1 MDMKDIMLKIIGR
14 QITPDAANED
24 QIEFVTEGKIY
35 EKDQATYLVYE
46 ESEVSGMPGCKT
58 SLKLMGDM
66 IKMKRF
72 GESVGLDT
80 VIEFQKGYRYEGF
93 YDTPFGAIEM
103 EVLTNDL
110 VNNLTPDGKGSID
123 IDYHVSL
130 KGLSEGRSKLN
141 IQII

>member
-1 MDMKDIMLKIIGR
+1 MKDIMLRIIGR
-14 QITPDAANED
+14 QISTDAANED
-24 QIEFVTEGKIY
+24 QIEFITEGKIF
-35 EKDQATYLVYE
+35 EKNQATYLVYE

-58 SLKLMGDM
+58 SLKLKGDT

-72 GESVGLDT
+72 GESVALDT
-80 VIEFQKGYRYEGF
+80 VIEFQKGCRYEGF

>member
-1 MDMKDIMLKIIGR
+1 MKDIMLKIIGK
-14 QITPDAANED
+14 QISTDAAHED
-24 QIEFVTEGKIY
+24 QIEFITEGKIF
-35 EKDQATYLVYE
+35 EKNQATYLVYE

-58 SLKLMGDM
+58 SLKLKGDT

-72 GESVGLDT
+72 GDNVGLDT
-80 VIEFQKGYRYEGF
+80 VIEFQKGVRYEGF

-110 VNNLTPDGKGSID
+110 INNLTPDGKGSID

>member
-1 MDMKDIMLKIIGR
+1 MKDIMLRIVGR
-14 QITPDAANED
+14 QISTDAANGDE
-24 QIEFVTEGKIY
+24 IEFVTEGKIF
-35 EKDQATYLVYE
+35 EKNQATYLVYE

-58 SLKLMGDM
+58 SLKLKGDT

-72 GESVGLDT
+72 GDNVGLDT
-80 VIEFQKGYRYEGF
+80 VIEFQKGCRYEGF

>member
-1 MDMKDIMLKIIGR
+1 MKDIMLKIVGK
-14 QITPDAANED
+14 QISTDAANED
-24 QIEFVTEGKIY
+24 EIEFVTEGKIF
-35 EKDQATYLVYE
+35 EKNQATYLVYE

-58 SLKLMGDM
+58 SLKLKGNT

-72 GESVGLDT
+72 GDNVGLDT
-80 VIEFQKGYRYEGF
+80 VIEFQKGCRYEGF

>member
-1 MDMKDIMLKIIGR
+1 MKDIMLRIIGR
-14 QITPDAANED
+14 QISADAANED
-24 QIEFVTEGKIY
+24 QIEFITEGKIF
-35 EKDQATYLVYE
+35 EKNQATYLVYE

-58 SLKLMGDM
+58 SLKLKGDT

-72 GESVGLDT
+72 GDSVALDT
-80 VIEFQKGYRYEGF
+80 VIEFQKGCRYEGF

>member
-1 MDMKDIMLKIIGR
+1 MKDIMLKIIGR
-14 QITPDAANED
+14 QVSTDSANED
-24 QIEFVTEGKIY
+24 QIEFVTEGKIF
-35 EKDQATYLVYE
+35 EKDKATYLVYE

-58 SLKLMGDM
+58 SLKLMGDT

-72 GESVGLDT
+72 GDSVGLDT
-80 VIEFQKGYRYEGF
+80 VIEFQKGRRYEGF

>member
-1 MDMKDIMLKIIGR
+1 MLKIRGK
-14 QITPDAANED
+14 QISADSEED

-35 EKDQATYLVYE
+35 ERNQAVYVVYD

-58 SLKLMGDM
+58 SLKLKGDTIRM
-66 IKMKRF
+66 RRF
-72 GESVGLDT
+72 GESVILDT
-80 VIEFQKGYRYEGF
+80 AIEFQKGRRYEGF

-110 VNNLTPDGKGSID
+110 VHNLTPEGKGSID
-123 IDYHVSL
+123 IDYHISL

>member
-1 MDMKDIMLKIIGR
+1 MKDIMLRIIGK
-14 QITPDAANED
+14 QISTDAAHED
-24 QIEFVTEGKIY
+24 QIEFITEGKIF
-35 EKDQATYLVYE
+35 EKNQATYLVYE

-58 SLKLMGDM
+58 SLKLKGDI

-72 GESVGLDT
+72 GDNVGLDT
-80 VIEFQKGYRYEGF
+80 VIEFQKGVRYEGF

>member
-1 MDMKDIMLKIIGR
+1 MKDIMLKIVGR
-14 QITPDAANED
+14 QIATDATNED
-24 QIEFVTEGKIY
+24 EIEFVTEGKIF

-58 SLKLMGDM
+58 SLKLKGDT

-72 GESVGLDT
+72 GDAVALDT
-80 VIEFQKGYRYEGF
+80 VIEFEKGRRYEGY
-93 YDTPFGAIEM
+93 YDTPYGAIEM

-110 VNNLTPDGKGSID
+110 VNDLRPDGTGSIA

-130 KGLSEGRSKLN
+130 KGLSEGRSKLD

>member
-1 MDMKDIMLKIIGR
+1 MKDIMLKIVGK
-14 QITPDAANED
+14 QIVGESED
-24 QIEFVTEGKIY
+24 EEQIEFVTEGKMY
-35 EKDQATYLVYE
+35 EKNETTYLVYE

-58 SLKLMGDM
+58 TLKMKGDT
-66 IKMKRF
+66 IRMKRF
-72 GESVGLDT
+72 SKGMGIDT
-80 VIEFQKGYRYEGF
+80 AIEFKKGQRFEGF

-110 VNNLTPDGKGSID
+110 ENNLTSDGKGAVN

-141 IQII
+141 IEII

>member
-1 MDMKDIMLKIIGR
+1 MKDIMLRIIGK
-14 QITPDAANED
+14 QISTDAAHED
-24 QIEFVTEGKIY
+24 QIEFITEGKIF
-35 EKDQATYLVYE
+35 EKNQATYLVYE

-58 SLKLMGDM
+58 SLKLKGDT

-72 GESVGLDT
+72 GDSVGLDT
-80 VIEFQKGYRYEGF
+80 VIEFQKGCRYEGF

>member
-1 MDMKDIMLKIIGR
+1 MKDIMLRIIGR
-14 QITPDAANED
+14 QISTDAANED
-24 QIEFVTEGKIY
+24 QIEFITEGKIF
-35 EKDQATYLVYE
+35 ERNQATYLVYE

-58 SLKLMGDM
+58 SLKLKGDT

-72 GESVGLDT
+72 GDSVALDT
-80 VIEFQKGYRYEGF
+80 VIEFQKGCRYEGF

>member
-1 MDMKDIMLKIIGR
+1 MKDIMLRISGK
-14 QITPDAANED
+14 QISMDAEED
-24 QIEFVTEGKIY
+24 QIEFITEGKIY
-35 EKDQATYLVYE
+35 ERNQALYLVYD

-58 SLKLMGDM
+58 SLKLKGDTVRM
-66 IKMKRF
+66 RRF
-72 GESVGLDT
+72 GENVILDT
-80 VIEFQKGYRYEGF
+80 AIEFEKGRRYEGF

-110 VNNLTPDGKGSID
+110 VNNMSPEGKGSID
-123 IDYHVSL
+123 IDYHISL

>member
-1 MDMKDIMLKIIGR
+1 MKDIMLRISGK
-14 QITPDAANED
+14 QVSVDSEED

-35 EKDQATYLVYE
+35 ERNQALYLVYD

-58 SLKLMGDM
+58 SLKLKGDTVR
-66 IKMKRF
+66 MKRF
-72 GESVGLDT
+72 GESVILDT
-80 VIEFQKGYRYEGF
+80 VIEFEKGRRYEGF

-110 VNNLTPDGKGSID
+110 VNNMSPEGKGSID
-123 IDYHVSL
+123 IDYHISL

>member
-1 MDMKDIMLKIIGR
+1 MKDIMLKIVGK
-14 QITPDAANED
+14 QISTDDLNAEE
-24 QIEFVTEGKIY
+24 IEFITEGKIF
-35 EKDQATYLVYE
+35 ERNKATYLVYE

-58 SLKLMGDM
+58 SLKLKGDT
-66 IKMKRF
+66 IRMKRF
-72 GESVGLDT
+72 GESVALDT
-80 VIEFQKGYRYEGF
+80 VIEFEKGHRYEGY
-93 YDTPFGAIEM
+93 YDTPYGAIEM

-110 VNNLTPDGKGSID
+110 INNIKPDGTGSID

>member
-1 MDMKDIMLKIIGR
+1 MKDITLRIKGK
-14 QITPDAANED
+14 QISADSEED

-35 EKDQATYLVYE
+35 ERNQAVYVVYD

-58 SLKLMGDM
+58 SLKLKGDM
-66 IKMKRF
+66 IRMKRY
-72 GESVGLDT
+72 GESVILDT
-80 VIEFQKGYRYEGF
+80 VIEFQKGRRYEGF
-93 YDTPFGAIEM
+93 YDTPFGAVEM

-110 VNNLTPDGKGSID
+110 VNNLSPEGKGTID
-123 IDYHVSL
+123 IDYHISL

>member
-1 MDMKDIMLKIIGR
+1 MKDIMLRIIGK
-14 QITPDAANED
+14 QISTDAAHED
-24 QIEFVTEGKIY
+24 QIEFITEGKIF
-35 EKDQATYLVYE
+35 EKNQATYLVYE

-58 SLKLMGDM
+58 SLKLKGDT

-72 GESVGLDT
+72 GDSVGLDT
-80 VIEFQKGYRYEGF
+80 VIEFQKGCRYEGF

-130 KGLSEGRSKLN
+130 KGLSEGRSRLN

>member
-1 MDMKDIMLKIIGR
+1 MKDIMLRIIGR
-14 QITPDAANED
+14 QISTDAANED
-24 QIEFVTEGKIY
+24 QIEFITEGKIF
-35 EKDQATYLVYE
+35 EKNQATYLVYE

-58 SLKLMGDM
+58 SLKLKGDI

-72 GESVGLDT
+72 GDSVGLDT
-80 VIEFQKGYRYEGF
+80 VIEFQKGCRYEGF

>member
-1 MDMKDIMLKIIGR
+1 MKDIMLKIVGR
-14 QITPDAANED
+14 QVSIDSDNED

-35 EKDQATYLVYE
+35 KKDQTTYLIYE

-58 SLKLMGDM
+58 SLKLKGDT

-72 GESVGLDT
+72 GDSVGLDT
-80 VIEFQKGYRYEGF
+80 VIEFQKGRRYEGF

-110 VNNLTPDGKGSID
+110 VNNLTPEGKGSID

>member
-1 MDMKDIMLKIIGR
+1 MD
-14 QITPDAANED
+14 TEED

-35 EKDQATYLVYE
+35 ERNQALYLVYD

-58 SLKLMGDM
+58 SLKLKGDTVR
-66 IKMKRF
+66 MKRF
-72 GESVGLDT
+72 GESVILDT
-80 VIEFQKGYRYEGF
+80 VIEFEKGRRYEGF

-110 VNNLTPDGKGSID
+110 VNNMSPEGKGSID
-123 IDYHVSL
+123 IDYHISL